1 MSNLVRAIVSVAAA
15 LSVLGAWTAGSA
27 SSSPGAGT
35 SANCNISGKERHLGP
50 TYVTSLRVKGVG
62 CNTGERLVKQYYQCR
77 VKSGGRRGRCH
88 SKISG
93 FSCQEKRIQ
102 AIKTEFD
109 ARVTCKRGRSRV
121 WHTYTQFT

>member
-1 MSNLVRAIVSVAAA
+1 MSRSARATVSLSTALVIFGSWA
-15 LSVLGAWTAGSA
+15 AGSA
-27 SSSPGAGT
+27 SSHPGA
-35 SANCNISGKERHLGP
+35 SASATCNISGKERHLGP

-62 CNTGERLVKQYYQCR
+62 CRTGERVVKGYYKCR

-88 SKISG
+88 SKVSG
-93 FSCQEKRIQ
+93 FRCREKRIQ

-121 WHTYTQFT
+121 WHNYTQFT